1 MGGLGGSKPYSV
13 SVTLCVAGEI
23 ALSCILSF
31 AYGIIHRIGSI
42 SWVRDRSKSMAGKQ
56 HGRGDKPGHRFS
68 ETGHFLTSVASSQWV
83 LSRHGQVWRPPTDV
97 YETDSNIV
105 VKVEVAGM
113 AEDDFSITF
122 VERSLAVAGIR
133 RDPSAKL
140 GYHQM
145 EIPYGEFHTEVY
157 VPEAIDVD
165 GIEASY
171 TNGFLIV
178 TLPKASV
185 RRVVISQE

>member
-1 MGGLGGSKPYSV
+1 MVGKQ
-13 SVTLCVAGEI
+13 
-23 ALSCILSF
+23 
-31 AYGIIHRIGSI
+31 
-42 SWVRDRSKSMAGKQ
+42 RDRE
-56 HGRGDKPGHRFS
+56 DKPRHRFS
-68 ETGHFLTSVASSQWV
+68 EAGRFMVSMANSQWV

-97 YETDSNIV
+97 YETDNDIV

-122 VERSLAVAGIR
+122 VDRSLAVAGVR

-171 TNGFLIV
+171 SNGFLTV